1 MKVKLIPV
9 KGEHANRCRKHF
21 GGDRNNPYWNRNNKK
36 QHDPHQK
43 EKEEEKITNFF
54 HRYPERFGVPP
65 LHPSKRNVKKLP
77 INILI
82 ILATIIIVPWFNTLG
97 KSALGIALIIYAIT
111 LLTPRK
117 DR

>member
-1 MKVKLIPV
+1 MQIDVGNILVGIGTIKSNTTPT
-9 KGEHANRCRKHF
+9 
-21 GGDRNNPYWNRNNKK
+21 KK
-36 QHDPHQK
+36 K
-43 EKEEEKITNFF
+43 KKKKKITNFF
-54 HRYPERFGVPP
+54 HRYPEHSGVPP

-82 ILATIIIVPWFNTLG
+82 ILATIIIAPRLNTLG

-111 LLTPRK
+111 LLAPRK